1 MLVYQMMLGVAALLA
16 LFMHRH
22 DVQTRSATLALS
34 LFLFGLFYTSISAL
48 RSEVGGD
55 WFAYLYMFGTVR
67 LGGLSEAFTAT
78 DPGFGL
84 LLYISNGLGTG
95 IYLVNGVCSAILF
108 YGVARAAL
116 QTRDPW
122 LAVAV
127 AVPYLLIVVGM
138 GYVRQAA
145 AIGLVLAAVDA
156 VRRERIPRA
165 LGMLAGATLFHS
177 TAIVTWPLFA
187 VALANRNKLR
197 YFLFSTA
204 GVVAM
209 WYLILNRL
217 GEFGEDYLGSSYES
231 GGTLVRLLMGVIPSL
246 LLLLSVRR
254 FDIGG
259 RARSIWIGF
268 ALANVAALVGFFLS
282 PSSTAV
288 DRIALYF
295 TGVQLVTFGSIGD
308 LLGFSLKSRTIL
320 RLLVIAYATATLL
333 VWLLYATNAGAWVPY
348 KSVMT

>member
-1 MLVYQMMLGVAALLA
+1 MLIYQIMLGVAALFALLMHRADVQVRSPGQTLSLA
-16 LFMHRH
+16 LFG
-22 DVQTRSATLALS
+22 LS
-34 LFLFGLFYTSISAL
+34 YSLVAAL

-67 LGGLSEAFTAT
+67 LGGLNEAFTAT

-84 LLYISNGLGTG
+84 LLYVSNGLGTG
-95 IYLVNGVCSAILF
+95 IYLVNGICSLILF
-108 YGVARAAL
+108 YGVARSAL
-116 QTRDPW
+116 QTREPW

-127 AVPYLLIVVGM
+127 SVPYLLIVVGM

-145 AIGLVLAAVDA
+145 AIGLVLIAVDA

-165 LGMLAGATLFHS
+165 IGMLVGATLFHS
-177 TAIVTWPLFA
+177 TSVVTWPLFA

-197 YFLFSTA
+197 YLLFSTV

-231 GGTLVRLLMGVIPSL
+231 GGTLVRLLMGVIPSML
-246 LLLLSVRR
+246 LLVSVRR
-254 FDIGG
+254 FNVGG

-268 ALANVAALVGFFLS
+268 AVANLLALVGFFLS

-295 TGVQLVTFGSIGD
+295 TGVQLVAFGSIGD
-308 LLGFSLKSRTIL
+308 LLGFSMRSRAIL
-320 RLLVIAYATATLL
+320 RLLIIAYATATLL

-348 KSVMT
+348 KSVLT

>member
-1 MLVYQMMLGVAALLA
+1 MLIYQIMLGVAALLA
-16 LFMHRH
+16 LFMHRS
-22 DVQTRSATLALS
+22 DVQMRSTGQAFSLAI
-34 LFLFGLFYTSISAL
+34 FGLFYSLVAAL

-55 WFAYLYMFGTVR
+55 WFAYLYMLGTIR
-67 LGGLSEAFTAT
+67 LGGIEEAVTAT

-84 LLYISNGLGTG
+84 LLYLSNGLGTG

-116 QTRDPW
+116 QTREPW

-156 VRRERIPRA
+156 VRRERTSRA
-165 LGMLAGATLFHS
+165 LGMLLGATLFHS

-187 VALANRNKLR
+187 VAFANRNKLR
-197 YFLFSTA
+197 YLLVSTA
-204 GVVAM
+204 GAVGM

-217 GEFGEDYLGSSYES
+217 GEFGEDYLGDAYES
-231 GGTLVRLLMGVIPSL
+231 GGALVRLLMGVFPSL
-246 LLLLSVRR
+246 LLLVSVRR
-254 FDIGG
+254 FNVGG
-259 RARSIWIGF
+259 RARSVWIGF
-268 ALANVAALVGFFLS
+268 AIANILALVGFFLS

-295 TGVQLVTFGSIGD
+295 TGVQLIAFGSIGD
-308 LLGFSLKSRTIL
+308 LLGLSLRSRTLL
-320 RLLVIAYATATLL
+320 RLLVLAYAAATLL
-333 VWLLYATNAGAWVPY
+333 IWLIYATNASAWVPY
-348 KSVMT
+348 KSVLT

>member
-1 MLVYQMMLGVAALLA
+1 MLVYQIMLGAAALLA
-16 LFMHRH
+16 LLMHH
-22 DVQTRSATLALS
+22 PNLHERSAGLIASLAA
-34 LFLFGLFYTSISAL
+34 FGLFYTLVSAF

-55 WFAYLYMFGTVR
+55 WFSYLYMFGTVR

-78 DPGFGL
+78 DPAFGL

-116 QTRDPW
+116 QTREPW
-122 LAVAV
+122 LAVTV

-145 AIGLVLAAVDA
+145 AIGLVLVAIDA

-165 LGMLAGATLFHS
+165 LGMLASATFFHS

-197 YFLFSTA
+197 YLIFSTA

-209 WYLILNRL
+209 WFLILNRL
-217 GEFGEDYLGSSYES
+217 GEFGEDYLGDSYES

-246 LLLLSVRR
+246 LLLVSVRR
-254 FDIGG
+254 FQIGG

-268 ALANVAALVGFFLS
+268 ALANIFALVGYFIS

-295 TGVQLVTFGSIGD
+295 TGVQLVAFGSIGD
-308 LLGFSLKSRTIL
+308 LLGFSMRSRALL

-333 VWLLYATNAGAWVPY
+333 VWLSYATNASAWVPY
-348 KSVMT
+348 KSVLT

>member
-1 MLVYQMMLGVAALLA
+1 MLIYQFMLGVAALLA
-16 LFMHRH
+16 VLMHRPN
-22 DVQTRSATLALS
+22 VQLKSTGLTLS
-34 LFLFGLFYTSISAL
+34 LTIFGLFYALLAAL
-48 RSEVGGD
+48 RFEVGGD
-55 WFAYLYMFGTVR
+55 WFSYLYMFGTVR

-108 YGVARAAL
+108 YGVARSAL
-116 QTRDPW
+116 QTREPW

-145 AIGLVLAAVDA
+145 AIGLVLAAIDA

-165 LGMLAGATLFHS
+165 IGMLAGATLFHS

-197 YFLFSTA
+197 YLLLSTG
-204 GVVAM
+204 GVIAM

-217 GEFGEDYLGSSYES
+217 GDFGEDYLGSSYES
-231 GGTLVRLLMGVIPSL
+231 GGTLVRLLMGLIPSVL
-246 LLLLSVRR
+246 LLVSVRR
-254 FDIGG
+254 FQIGG

-268 ALANVAALVGFFLS
+268 ALANVAAMAAYFLS

-295 TGVQLVTFGSIGD
+295 TGVQLIAFGSIGD
-308 LLGFSLKSRTIL
+308 LLGVSLRSRSIL
-320 RLLVIAYATATLL
+320 RLLVLAYATATLL
-333 VWLLYATNAGAWVPY
+333 IWLTYATNADAWVPY
-348 KSVMT
+348 KSVLT